1 MQYCDQLD
9 EKDLKSFGVGKVLC
23 GGFYRRAGTIEGT
36 RGINDKLWFKAVGAL
51 NEALKLKPDLSLAR
65 ANLGVAYLLH
75 PEGTNS
81 EKAEEYLQSA
91 ADAVMEDKTLD
102 PLSRATTLV
111 NFAVAQLARGSNK
124 EAMKFLAK
132 AAEVSKELKGAETTV
147 LAGALRYNSALAL
160 SGSPKEEEKAQALT
174 LMEQYLGGDD
184 SNNSYWWPVGYERYT
199 ELCKALKREPKSKDA
214 FASRR
219 EPILRMQATV
229 TLKDGKTVSLAE
241 DVEPVLKRLGK
252 HTVSEL
258 ADAALKR
265 YRFEEH
271 GIEVLASDR
280 VIAIVL
286 SLPTSPALKI
296 RSRGVGGKE
305 VEIKV
310 GMTGKELLEKMPGAM
325 DFVFREL
332 TFPKEEYYYYRHLG
346 LAINFDSFPG
356 GKVTELILVQI
367 PG

>member
-1 MQYCDQLD
+1 
-9 EKDLKSFGVGKVLC
+9 VLC
-23 GGFYRRAGTIEGT
+23 GGFYRRAGTIDGT
-36 RGINDKLWFKAVGAL
+36 RGINEKLWFKAVAAL
-51 NEALKLKPDLSLAR
+51 NEALRLKPDLSLAR

-81 EKAEEYLQSA
+81 EKAEEYLQTA
-91 ADAVMEDKTLD
+91 AEAVLEDRTLD

-124 EAMKFLAK
+124 DAMKFLAR
-132 AAEVSKELKGAETTV
+132 AAEVSKELKGAETTA
-147 LAGALRYNSALAL
+147 LAGALRYNTALAL
-160 SGSPKEEEKAQALT
+160 ADSAKSEEKAQALT
-174 LMEQYLGGDD
+174 LMEQYLDGDD
-184 SNNSYWWPVGYERYT
+184 SRNSYWWPVGYERYK
-199 ELCKALKREPKSKDA
+199 ELCKALGREPKGREA

-219 EPILRMQATV
+219 EPVLRMQATV
-229 TLKDGKTVSLAE
+229 TLKGGLTVSLAE
-241 DVEPVLKRLGK
+241 DIEPVLKRLGK
-252 HTVSEL
+252 HTVAEL

-286 SLPTSPALKI
+286 SLPTSPALKV
-296 RSRGVGGKE
+296 RPRGIPGKE
-305 VEIKV
+305 VEIRV

-332 TFPKEEYYYYRHLG
+332 TFPREEYYYYRHLG
-346 LAINFDSFPG
+346 LAVNFDRFPG
-356 GKVTELILVQI
+356 GKITELILVQI